1 MGQHL
6 QSQLSQLINIQISL
20 LDVLKGNLPMVVL
33 NSTML
38 AKKKKYKIFKNRS
51 CEMSTSTNFA
61 FISNF

>member
-20 LDVLKGNLPMVVL
+20 LDVLIGNSPMVVL

-38 AKKKKYKIFKNRS
+38 AKRKIEIVHVK
-51 CEMSTSTNFA
+51 CQ
-61 FISNF
+61 

>member
-1 MGQHL
+1 MGQLL

-20 LDVLKGNLPMVVL
+20 LDVLIGNSPMVVL

-38 AKKKKYKIFKNRS
+38 AKRKIEINHS
-51 CEMSTSTNFA
+51 CEMSISTNFA